1 VLIDAIDGFS
11 GMIIDIMVAHRKNNL
26 DVCQM
31 YRNAVLKYGAW
42 DQVRVDHGKEFML
55 MLHLPYKL
63 EAYRHNQERRLFV
76 QSTSRMVS
84 KRTILIIFTSFY

>member
-1 VLIDAIDGFS
+1 MLIDAIDGFS
-11 GMIIDIMVAHRKNNL
+11 GMIIDIIVAHRKNNL
-26 DVCQM
+26 EVCQM

-55 MLHLPYKL
+55 KLYLQYKL

-84 KRTILIIFTSFY
+84 KRKILIIFTLFN